1 MSAARM
7 MQEFK
12 YFRDGA
18 TLVISLDGLNWLS
31 KRRWTDK
38 GVKKRDEELQLLM
51 TSGQMVQD
59 VEELQPITCFCIFD
73 QRGSTAPQLWRSSER
88 RSSPITWLPFFSI
101 PARHRCLPEAMH
113 HSTLTSLASFA
124 SQNQK
129 EASWTRLILNM
140 QDIFSFIKKDLK
152 IVTQQDTLTRDRHNS
167 FIIFCNEDLPLQL
180 FGNTYTCRTSIED
193 TGWHI
198 SDNGVLSDL
207 KNSTAHWS
215 HGPNT
220 NSSEG
225 IQHELVRSDNFNT
238 HNPKSLLKS
247 SQIYNTPG
255 LLSRCGKTVKKRKSV
270 SFNNDVIVYLFN
282 QESPTSELQSGPCT
296 SQPSSYSCNLPDVTL
311 EDSGLEWEDDFS
323 ALEKSCNF
331 QCVKHSVSKHYTL
344 SLPTQS
350 CAALSRRFF
359 LSQTCLFLTHVTES
373 DLEL

>member
-1 MSAARM
+1 M
-7 MQEFK
+7 
-12 YFRDGA
+12 
-18 TLVISLDGLNWLS
+18 
-31 KRRWTDK
+31 
-38 GVKKRDEELQLLM
+38 LM

-152 IVTQQDTLTRDRHNS
+152 IVTQQDTFTRDRHNS

-282 QESPTSELQSGPCT
+282 QVLF
-296 SQPSSYSCNLPDVTL
+296 SC
-311 EDSGLEWEDDFS
+311 
-323 ALEKSCNF
+323 
-331 QCVKHSVSKHYTL
+331 
-344 SLPTQS
+344 
-350 CAALSRRFF
+350 
-359 LSQTCLFLTHVTES
+359 CLFNCSLVS
-373 DLEL
+373 FI